1 MHGPAGQPRLAEVT
15 ELVLIANAED
25 GSISSLRLHRGD
37 RPRLETLTTTS
48 GLQGCGTFAVD
59 IQRDLVH
66 AAYKGDP
73 AGIAT
78 LRLNRGTGELTE
90 VSRRD
95 VESSLSYLSLTPQG
109 TVLLGA
115 SYGGGFGATWPV
127 ELDDEPALGERVS
140 RISYN
145 NVHCVVP
152 AARPDGSSGLVAY
165 FVALGDDLVAQY
177 AVDEQGTL
185 VPLDPVA
192 VSAPEGCGP
201 RHLIVDGANA
211 YLITEYS
218 GDVFRLRRHEDGTLE
233 RVEAVGVVNPEHGLR
248 HSRMGADPTQEH
260 LIWGADLRRAGE
272 WLITSERSSS
282 ELASV
287 AVQADGRLGEVVAY
301 TPTQRQPRGF
311 NVTDDGA
318 FVIAV
323 GEKATQAELLAVES
337 DGSLTSLGTADIG
350 NGANWVRI
358 LP

>member
-1 MHGPAGQPRLAEVT
+1 MT

-37 RPRLETLTTTS
+37 RPRLEVLTTTP

-59 IQRDLVH
+59 TQRDLVH

-78 LRLNRGTGELTE
+78 LRLNRETGQLTE

-95 VESSLSYLSLTPQG
+95 VESSLSYLSLALEG

-127 ELDDEPALGERVS
+127 QNDGEPVLGEPVS
-140 RISYN
+140 RISYQ

-152 AARPDGSSGLVAY
+152 AARPDGSSGTVAY

-177 AVDEQGTL
+177 TLDEEGTL
-185 VPLDPVA
+185 EALDPVA
-192 VSAPEGCGP
+192 VSLPEGCGP
-201 RHLIVDGANA
+201 RHLIVDGDNA
-211 YLITEYS
+211 YLMTEYS
-218 GDVFRLRRHEDGTLE
+218 GDVFRLRRHDDGTLE

-248 HSRMGADPTQEH
+248 HSRMDADPTQEH
-260 LIWGADLRRAGE
+260 VIWGADLHRAAE

-282 ELASV
+282 ELATV
-287 AVQADGRLGEVVAY
+287 AVQADGRLGEVVAWA
-301 TPTQRQPRGF
+301 PTQRQPRGF

-358 LP
+358 LA